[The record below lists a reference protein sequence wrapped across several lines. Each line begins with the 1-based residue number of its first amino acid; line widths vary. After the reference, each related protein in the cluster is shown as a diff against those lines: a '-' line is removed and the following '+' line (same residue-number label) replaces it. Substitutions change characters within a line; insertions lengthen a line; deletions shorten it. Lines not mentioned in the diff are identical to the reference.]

1 MKSVGATSW
10 FIRWP
15 FMLEGM
21 ILGAV
26 AGVLSLF
33 AVWGIYAATT
43 RSLADILADI
53 GMTDPLPFG
62 RYAAG
67 LLLGFLFVGIVA
79 GTFGSACP
87 LPNTLK
93 NRSVCALK
101 TRIKRLVCVLLCL
114 TLLFTVGAMPRA
126 QATELDDLRKQS
138 ELLEKKIAELQK
150 QLKTNSENKKD
161 QEAALRTLNA
171 QLAALDEQIRILKSR
186 VNLLNGEISTL
197 DKDINAFNTEIAQLE
212 ARIDAAQ
219 KEKTQ
224 KQQQIAETTALMLDR
239 MRAAYLAG
247 SSSELDILLS
257 SADLSAFLTRSEL
270 LRRVAEKDKLLI
282 ATLEK
287 DSADLAALEAEL
299 EAARTGVETKKAAV
313 DAARQ
318 SVAAKKRDADASLS
332 ELDRKQNQIE
342 SKSSSA
348 KSILATLDRNS
359 KAWKDQIAKYE
370 REQEQAERAI
380 EEYLRKY
387 GSNTGDTTPPENEGA
402 MTWPLPYSNTYIS
415 SNYGYRSDPFSG
427 QRRFHKGLTLRCP
440 RSGQAHCCRAR
451 R

>member
-1 MKSVGATSW
+1 M
-10 FIRWP
+10 
-15 FMLEGM
+15 
-21 ILGAV
+21 
-26 AGVLSLF
+26 
-33 AVWGIYAATT
+33 
-43 RSLADILADI
+43 
-53 GMTDPLPFG
+53 
-62 RYAAG
+62 
-67 LLLGFLFVGIVA
+67 
-79 GTFGSACP
+79 
-87 LPNTLK
+87 
-93 NRSVCALK
+93 K

-114 TLLFTVGAMPRA
+114 TLLFTVGAMPRV
-126 QATELDDLRKQS
+126 QASELDDLRKQS

-197 DKDINAFNTEIAQLE
+197 DKDINALNTEIAQLE

-219 KEKTQ
+219 EEKAQ

-282 ATLEK
+282 TTLEK

-313 DAARQ
+313 DEARQ

-402 MTWPLPYSNTYIS
+402 MTWPVPYSNTYIS

-427 QRRFHKGLTLRCP
+427 KRRFHKGVDITLPAAEGKRIVAAQGGKVIF
-440 RSGQAHCCRAR
+440 RGWDSAYGNYIIIDHGGGLSTLYAHCSSFAVSNGATVNKGDTIAYIGSTGYSTGPHLHFEVRVNGAR
-451 R
+451 VNPMNYITKP